1 MTRLN
6 LDELDRMMAEKNI
19 PMEPVQESVEKT
31 PEFEAYFDCSK
42 KQYWIKNSRGVWIPA
57 NETQMRRE
65 LKISEY
71 RSKTNDDELVSPVEQ
86 KLSEIH
92 LSYDVKYAGSVA
104 GRRIGCIEDG
114 DGRILITSEPKLIPP
129 QKGDWK
135 TIKELLESLFEGH
148 NQVDYV
154 YGWLKCSLQA
164 IHSLEF
170 TAGQALVIAGE
181 RANGKSFFQNH
192 IVTPLLGGRA
202 AKPYRYMSGATDFN
216 SDLTGAEHL
225 IIEDEVPSTRH
236 PARRHFGARIKDIV
250 ANESQSCHKK
260 GQDAISVVPFWRLT
274 ITLNDEPENLM
285 MLPPI
290 DDSLEDKIM
299 LLKSSRASNLPGESE
314 RASYRDRIYRELP
327 CFVDFLLNEFQIPQE
342 LKCPHGRYGVTHFHH
357 PDILNAIQELSPESK
372 LHDILQSVLFTSPV
386 ENKWEGRAL
395 DLERKLRDS
404 GQGYESSKILTFPN
418 ACGTYLGKLKKKYEG
433 KELYTR
439 RIIHGTTYWT
449 IRGQP

>member
-1 MTRLN
+1 
-6 LDELDRMMAEKNI
+6 
-19 PMEPVQESVEKT
+19 
-31 PEFEAYFDCSK
+31 
-42 KQYWIKNSRGVWIPA
+42 
-57 NETQMRRE
+57 
-65 LKISEY
+65 
-71 RSKTNDDELVSPVEQ
+71 
-86 KLSEIH
+86 
-92 LSYDVKYAGSVA
+92 
-104 GRRIGCIEDG
+104 
-114 DGRILITSEPKLIPP
+114 
-129 QKGDWK
+129 
-135 TIKELLESLFEGH
+135 
-148 NQVDYV
+148 
-154 YGWLKCSLQA
+154 
-164 IHSLEF
+164 
-170 TAGQALVIAGE
+170 
-181 RANGKSFFQNH
+181 
-192 IVTPLLGGRA
+192 
-202 AKPYRYMSGATDFN
+202 
-216 SDLTGAEHL
+216 
-225 IIEDEVPSTRH
+225 
-236 PARRHFGARIKDIV
+236 
-250 ANESQSCHKK
+250 
-260 GQDAISVVPFWRLT
+260 
-274 ITLNDEPENLM
+274 
-285 MLPPI
+285 
-290 DDSLEDKIM
+290 M